1 MGSAKLT
8 KRAIDAVP
16 IPDAGEVFIWDGE
29 TRGFGLRVSATGTRS
44 YCVQY
49 RNPSGRSRR
58 LTLGRHGVLTV
69 DQARDLAKEALYA
82 VAHGIDP
89 AEEKA
94 KRREAGDLAGLLDRY
109 LNEYGPLHLKPST
122 RKNHAQ
128 LARYIRDLLGQ
139 RLVTAIDRQDVHRL
153 YATLRKGTLRP
164 DTPTKARGAIEVLAR
179 CLSLAEEWGLRVPG
193 TNPCRG
199 FRMEPRRK
207 RQRYLSGQEIARVG
221 EGLQAALAAKKVPA
235 SAVLALRL
243 MILTGMRVGEVLSLL
258 WGYVDFERAE
268 LRLPDSKTRE
278 KVVPLAA
285 PALALLAEAPRGG
298 RNDFVCAGAYEGT
311 GLDYKT
317 LRIHWHRI
325 CRAVGV
331 EDARLHDLRHTV
343 ASYGV
348 TIGLGL
354 PIVGAILGHR
364 SAKTTARYAHLAEA
378 PVREGVERVGST
390 LASLLEGEAPPA
402 VVPFRRS

>member
-1 MGSAKLT
+1 LGAGKLT
-8 KRAIDAVP
+8 KRIVDATPVP
-16 IPDAGEVFIWDGE
+16 ASGEVFVWDRE
-29 TRGFGLRVSATGTRS
+29 LRGFGLRVAASGTRT
-44 YCVQY
+44 YFVQY
-49 RNPSGRSRR
+49 RNPSGRTRR
-58 LTLGRHGVLTV
+58 LALGRHGVLTV
-69 DQARDLAKEALYA
+69 EQARELAKDAL
-82 VAHGIDP
+82 HGVSHGLDP

-94 KRREAGDLAGLLDRY
+94 KRREAGDVAALLDRY
-109 LNEYGPLHLKPST
+109 LDEYGPLHLKPST
-122 RKNHAQ
+122 RKNYAQ
-128 LARYIRDLLGQ
+128 LARYIRALLGQ
-139 RLVTAIDRQDVHRL
+139 RLVTAVDRQDVHRL

-164 DTPTKARGAIEVLAR
+164 DTPTKARGAVEVLAR

-207 RQRYLSGQEIARVG
+207 RQRYLSGEEIARVG
-221 EGLQAALAAKKVPA
+221 EGLQAALAARTIPA
-235 SAVLALRL
+235 AAALALRL
-243 MILTGMRVGEVLSLL
+243 LILTGMRVGEVLDLR

-278 KVVPLAA
+278 KVVPLSA
-285 PALALLAEAPRGG
+285 PALALLAETPRGG
-298 RNDFVCAGAYEGT
+298 RTEFVCAGAYAGT

-325 CRAVGV
+325 CRAVGI

-364 SAKTTARYAHLAEA
+364 CSKTTARYAHLAEA
-378 PVREGVERVGST
+378 PVREGVERVGAT
-390 LASLLEGEAPPA
+390 LASLLEGEPPPT
-402 VVPFRRS
+402 VVPFRRR